1 MHPSVARAAL
11 GRAVLLGRAAV
22 TIVAAATGLRLV
34 PDPRPALLVAGLVA
48 ATTAAGVHLL
58 SRDPQVVLRVP
69 AILAVD
75 SLVVVAI
82 LVLSDGG
89 VAYYCAAAG
98 ASALAGVLLGP
109 RALAVAA
116 VHAAAGYAVAAT
128 VLAPE
133 LAPGDPTLAGFVL
146 TFPVTCVLA
155 AAGGAAATAALTR
168 SVELSVEVVAAAQ
181 RTAAADERA
190 RLARELHDSVAKTL
204 RGVSFAAL
212 ALPQSLRR
220 HPDLAERLAATVS
233 DGAAAAAREAR
244 DLVDGL
250 RLDRP
255 DEDFAA
261 TVTGICARWSGR
273 SGVPVDVVA
282 DSAGPGVAVR
292 YELSRILQESLDN
305 AARHAAARRVTV
317 RLSGGPG
324 GLRLLVRD
332 DGRGFAVPADL
343 LDLRAA
349 DRYGIVGMAERAR
362 AVSGSLHVVSAPGR
376 GTTVEVLVPAWRA

>member
-22 TIVAAATGLRLV
+22 TVVAAATGLRLV
-34 PDPRPALLVAGLVA
+34 ADPRPVLAVAGLVA
-48 ATTAAGVHLL
+48 ATTAAGLVLL
-58 SRDPQVVLRVP
+58 ARDPRVVLRVP

-75 SLVVVAI
+75 SLVVVA
-82 LVLSDGG
+82 VLALSHGS
-89 VAYYCAAAG
+89 VAYFCAAAG
-98 ASALAGVLLGP
+98 ASALAGVLLGL
-109 RALAVAA
+109 RALPVAA
-116 VHAAAGYAVAAT
+116 VHAAAGYVVAGS
-128 VLAPE
+128 VLATT
-133 LAPGDPTLAGFVL
+133 DPTLAGFVL
-146 TFPVTCVLA
+146 TFPIACPLA
-155 AAGGAAATAALTR
+155 AAGAAAGTAALTR
-168 SVELSVEVVAAAQ
+168 SVALSVEVVAAAQ

-255 DEDFAA
+255 DEDFASA
-261 TVTGICARWSGR
+261 VSGICSRWSSR
-273 SGVPVDVVA
+273 TGVPVDVVVA
-282 DSAGPGVAVR
+282 DVDPPVAVR
-292 YELSRILQESLDN
+292 YEICRILQESLHN
-305 AARHAAARRVTV
+305 AARHAGAGRIVV
-317 RLSGGPG
+317 RLSGGPR

-343 LDLRAA
+343 LELRAS

-362 AVSGSLHVVSAPGR
+362 AVSGSLRVVSAPGA
-376 GTTVEVLVPAWRA
+376 GTSVEVLVP

>member
-69 AILAVD
+69 AILALD
-75 SLVVVAI
+75 SLVVVAV

-98 ASALAGVLLGP
+98 ASALAGVLLGL

-116 VHAAAGYAVAAT
+116 VHAAAGYAVAAA
-128 VLAPE
+128 VLVPA
-133 LAPGDPTLAGFVL
+133 DPTLAGFVL

-220 HPDLAERLAATVS
+220 HPDLAERLAATVC

-261 TVTGICARWSGR
+261 TVTAICSRWSSR
-273 SGVPVDVVA
+273 TGVPVDVAAGLAQPA
-282 DSAGPGVAVR
+282 DPPVAVR

-305 AARHAAARRVTV
+305 AARHAAARRITV

-362 AVSGSLHVVSAPGR
+362 VVSGELRVVSAPGS